1 MAPYNTIPQTTPE
14 AEETLLQAQK
24 PKTNLKALVGG
35 AVAAS
40 FVLGVLAATA
50 VSSAVAP
57 RTSNLVASSSN
68 YKQIQLDGTNMCLAV
83 QNYHSGIKQKQKVEM
98 YTCKDKADA
107 GKNGQLWE
115 YGSFGQDGYFIKLAG
130 TNWCVDAIGG
140 IKFDDG
146 AHGWFGLYE
155 CNYGENQELQF
166 IGEDMPTYIDLSAF
180 PSDSSG
186 EKLVFQP
193 KSCIGKDNC
202 TPPDRDEIV
211 GSSEWPW
218 PEFKLV

>member
-1 MAPYNTIPQTTPE
+1 MSAYNTIPQTTHD

-57 RTSNLVASSSN
+57 RTAS
-68 YKQIQLDGTNMCLAV
+68 LRELCV
-83 QNYHSGIKQKQKVEM
+83 
-98 YTCKDKADA
+98 
-107 GKNGQLWE
+107 GKSIPDE
-115 YGSFGQDGYFIKLAG
+115 
-130 TNWCVDAIGG
+130 
-140 IKFDDG
+140 
-146 AHGWFGLYE
+146 
-155 CNYGENQELQF
+155 
-166 IGEDMPTYIDLSAF
+166 
-180 PSDSSG
+180 
-186 EKLVFQP
+186 
-193 KSCIGKDNC
+193 C

-211 GSSEWPW
+211 GTSQGPW